1 MDFISVRR
9 LKGERMTIEFG
20 VYTDFRIAAFGIAF
34 GERDFEDGIKRRNFF
49 IELDLFFWC
58 FEMRI
63 FW

>member
-1 MDFISVRR
+1 
-9 LKGERMTIEFG
+9 MTIEFG